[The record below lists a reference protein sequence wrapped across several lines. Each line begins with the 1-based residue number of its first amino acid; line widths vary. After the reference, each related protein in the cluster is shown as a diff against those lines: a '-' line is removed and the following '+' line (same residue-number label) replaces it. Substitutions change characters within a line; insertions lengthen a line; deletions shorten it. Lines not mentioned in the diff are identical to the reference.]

1 MLKNGS
7 WTTSDVVKSRD
18 YFDSYSRTKGWTGSL
33 TKNGGFDNVSLFMLH
48 SSDDQILSTDGA
60 MIDPKTMPITVL
72 GGRWN
77 YIGYLPSS
85 NITVKEALAGYDAK
99 EGDIIKSQSQF
110 AMYSGT
116 GWIGNL
122 KYMEQN
128 KGYML
133 LRTASDDVAFTYP
146 STSGS
151 LSNKSILRKNRRS
164 ADENVQET
172 YVNNNY
178 AENMSIVAISE
189 DVESGDKILAY
200 VDGVLRGVSDCVGV
214 NDKQLNFIS
223 VSGESGDRD
232 VTFELERNG
241 DVVARAK
248 TTFAYRS
255 NAVIGTLDQPA
266 VIDFSAP
273 EDNISVYPNPFTD
286 KLNIYVK
293 AKADDVVE
301 VAVYDVMGRKVM
313 QWAKETLKSDFYH
326 ITWDGITNSDACAPG
341 IYLVRITLNGETVV
355 RKVEKQ

>member
-1 MLKNGS
+1 
-7 WTTSDVVKSRD
+7 
-18 YFDSYSRTKGWTGSL
+18 
-33 TKNGGFDNVSLFMLH
+33 
-48 SSDDQILSTDGA
+48 
-60 MIDPKTMPITVL
+60 
-72 GGRWN
+72 
-77 YIGYLPSS
+77 
-85 NITVKEALAGYDAK
+85 
-99 EGDIIKSQSQF
+99 
-110 AMYSGT
+110 MYSGT

-223 VSGESGDRD
+223 VSGES
-232 VTFELERNG
+232 
-241 DVVARAK
+241 AIA
-248 TTFAYRS
+248 
-255 NAVIGTLDQPA
+255 
-266 VIDFSAP
+266 
-273 EDNISVYPNPFTD
+273 
-286 KLNIYVK
+286 
-293 AKADDVVE
+293 
-301 VAVYDVMGRKVM
+301 M
-313 QWAKETLKSDFYH
+313 
-326 ITWDGITNSDACAPG
+326 
-341 IYLVRITLNGETVV
+341 
-355 RKVEKQ
+355 

>member
-1 MLKNGS
+1 M
-7 WTTSDVVKSRD
+7 
-18 YFDSYSRTKGWTGSL
+18 
-33 TKNGGFDNVSLFMLH
+33 
-48 SSDDQILSTDGA
+48 
-60 MIDPKTMPITVL
+60 
-72 GGRWN
+72 
-77 YIGYLPSS
+77 
-85 NITVKEALAGYDAK
+85 
-99 EGDIIKSQSQF
+99 
-110 AMYSGT
+110 
-116 GWIGNL
+116 
-122 KYMEQN
+122 
-128 KGYML
+128 
-133 LRTASDDVAFTYP
+133 
-146 STSGS
+146 
-151 LSNKSILRKNRRS
+151 